1 MKYTY
6 QYRLYPETQQT
17 VTLNRWLRVC
27 RYWYNR
33 MLGERF
39 DWWEQNRCPVN
50 ACLLICHLPVL
61 KEQPNFYNQKKQ
73 LPVLKQDLVKV
84 DWSGELIDFTEVYSS
99 VLQDVCKRVQKS
111 FDRFIAGDKNG
122 KRSGK
127 PRFKNAARYR
137 TLNFPDADDSW
148 LKFCTINGKWLFVKI
163 PKIGFI
169 KLKTHRAMPSRSILK
184 QLSITKKADGW
195 YCSLSLEDKSVP
207 KFTPD
212 NIEATWENS
221 IGIDAV
227 LDRDFYLATSDG
239 EKLPSLKPLRRNQDK
254 LTAVSQR
261 KNKRNQGS
269 KARRKLAKKEARVHQ
284 SIARS
289 RKDFQY
295 KTAYKLVHTGK
306 KFFFCEK
313 LDLKGLTRRNP
324 SKVDQNGTFISNG
337 QSSKSGLNKSWLDA
351 AFGQFFDVL
360 GQVAAKA
367 NATVVEVK
375 PNYTSQLLS
384 YRDEFVFTDRNIR
397 EYFDLELKLIVDRD
411 VNASINI
418 KRVGLDVF
426 PTIKRRRGK
435 PVIVESITKSTSK
448 EVLSALFEYQ
458 KPTLKAQARLV
469 GTSLFKL
476 TTC

>member
-17 VTLNRWLRVC
+17 LTLNEWLRVC

-39 DWWEQNRCPVN
+39 DWWEQNRCAVN
-50 ACLLICHLPVL
+50 SCSLICHLPEL

-73 LPVLKQDLVKV
+73 LPILKEDLVKV
-84 DWSGELIDFTEVYSS
+84 GWSGELIDFTQVYST

-111 FDRFIAGDKNG
+111 FDRFIVRDKNG
-122 KRSGK
+122 NRTGQ
-127 PRFKNAARYR
+127 PRFKNTARYR
-137 TLNFPDADDSW
+137 TLSFPNAENSW
-148 LKFCTINGKWLFVKI
+148 MKFCTVNGKWLFLQV
-163 PKIGFI
+163 PKIGLV
-169 KLKTHRAMPSRSILK
+169 KLRTHRPLPEVARLK

-195 YCSLSLEDKSVP
+195 YCHLSLEDQPVP
-207 KFTPD
+207 YFAPDEITP
-212 NIEATWENS
+212 TWENS
-221 IGIDAV
+221 MGMDAV

-239 EKLPSLKPLRRNQDK
+239 RKLSSLKPLRKNQDK

-261 KNKRNQGS
+261 KNKRRKGS
-269 KARRKLAKKEARVHQ
+269 KSRRKLAKREARIHQ
-284 SIARS
+284 KIARS

-295 KTAYKLVHTGK
+295 KTAHQLVSTGK
-306 KFFFCEK
+306 KVFFHEK
-313 LDLKGLTRRNP
+313 LNLKALIRRNQA
-324 SKVDQNGTFISNG
+324 KQDEEGKFIPNG

-351 AFGQFFDVL
+351 AFGQFFNVL

-367 NATVVEVK
+367 NASVVEVQ

-384 YRDEFVFTDRNIR
+384 YRDEFVFTDRNMR
-397 EYFDLELKLIVDRD
+397 EYFDPQLQLIVDRD

-426 PTIKRRRGK
+426 PTIKRRKGN
-435 PVIVESITKSTSK
+435 PVIVNSITNSTSK
-448 EVLSALFEYQ
+448 EVLTALLKHQ
-458 KPTLKAQARLV
+458 KPTLKA
-469 GTSLFKL
+469 
-476 TTC
+476 